1 MLADI
6 GTLSGEAAKKV
17 DDFVK
22 RGGLLVR
29 FAGPRL
35 EKAGDALLPVPL
47 RTGGRSLGGALS
59 WSSPQALAAFDEN
72 SPFAGLTIPA
82 DVTVNRQVLADPAQL
97 TPEVEIWARLKDG
110 TPLVTATKYGNG
122 RLVLFHVTANSDWSN
137 LPISGLFVEML
148 RRLSTMGTIGASGQG
163 GGETSAGTTAE
174 VSANANVLAPM
185 KTLDGQGTLRTPP
198 PTTEPIKASELQTT
212 SPSFEHPPGYYGQSA
227 SPRALNI
234 LTPKSTLTP
243 FPDLPASVTRLSYAD
258 AASTAL
264 KPSLLG
270 AALALLFADIIA
282 IVLLQAGGLGG
293 LFSRRARPR
302 AGVAVLAL
310 AALAFAVAPD
320 AKAQELPPFDAF
332 SSPSQDSG
340 TVTVRSKNESAADKS
355 AIAATS
361 NVTLAYVLSGDRE
374 TDEASRAGLAGLGRV
389 LETRTAVEPGEPAA
403 VDISKDEIAFYPI
416 LYWPVLDS
424 AKALPDPV
432 IAKID
437 AYMKEGGL
445 IIFDTRDYGQGG
457 SNFLPLA
464 GKGGTALERLL
475 SKLDVPRLEPVP
487 ENHVV
492 TKSFYLLR
500 SFPGRWDGGQ
510 LWVEAIPENKNDSHR
525 ARVSDGVTSIMITS
539 NDFASAWA
547 LDDRGR
553 PLYPVVP
560 GGEEQREMAFRS
572 GINIVMHALTGNY
585 KADQVHVPALLE
597 RLGQ

>member
-1 MLADI
+1 M
-6 GTLSGEAAKKV
+6 
-17 DDFVK
+17 
-22 RGGLLVR
+22 
-29 FAGPRL
+29 
-35 EKAGDALLPVPL
+35 
-47 RTGGRSLGGALS
+47 
-59 WSSPQALAAFDEN
+59 
-72 SPFAGLTIPA
+72 
-82 DVTVNRQVLADPAQL
+82 
-97 TPEVEIWARLKDG
+97 
-110 TPLVTATKYGNG
+110 
-122 RLVLFHVTANSDWSN
+122 
-137 LPISGLFVEML
+137 
-148 RRLSTMGTIGASGQG
+148 
-163 GGETSAGTTAE
+163 
-174 VSANANVLAPM
+174 
-185 KTLDGQGTLRTPP
+185 
-198 PTTEPIKASELQTT
+198 
-212 SPSFEHPPGYYGQSA
+212 
-227 SPRALNI
+227 
-234 LTPKSTLTP
+234 
-243 FPDLPASVTRLSYAD
+243 
-258 AASTAL
+258 
-264 KPSLLG
+264 
-270 AALALLFADIIA
+270 
-282 IVLLQAGGLGG
+282 
-293 LFSRRARPR
+293 
-302 AGVAVLAL
+302 
-310 AALAFAVAPD
+310 
-320 AKAQELPPFDAF
+320 
-332 SSPSQDSG
+332 
-340 TVTVRSKNESAADKS
+340 
-355 AIAATS
+355 
-361 NVTLAYVLSGDRE
+361 TLAYVLSGDRE

>member
-1 MLADI
+1 
-6 GTLSGEAAKKV
+6 
-17 DDFVK
+17 
-22 RGGLLVR
+22 
-29 FAGPRL
+29 
-35 EKAGDALLPVPL
+35 
-47 RTGGRSLGGALS
+47 
-59 WSSPQALAAFDEN
+59 
-72 SPFAGLTIPA
+72 
-82 DVTVNRQVLADPAQL
+82 
-97 TPEVEIWARLKDG
+97 
-110 TPLVTATKYGNG
+110 
-122 RLVLFHVTANSDWSN
+122 
-137 LPISGLFVEML
+137 
-148 RRLSTMGTIGASGQG
+148 
-163 GGETSAGTTAE
+163 
-174 VSANANVLAPM
+174 M
-185 KTLDGQGTLRTPP
+185 KTLDGQGALRTPP
-198 PTTEPIKASELQTT
+198 PTAEPIKASELQAT

-234 LTPKSTLTP
+234 LTPKSTLIP
-243 FPDLPASVTRLSYAD
+243 FPELPASVTRLSYD
-258 AASTAL
+258 NAASTAL
-264 KPSLLG
+264 KPGLLA

-282 IVLLQAGGLGG
+282 IILLQAGGLGG
-293 LFSRRARPR
+293 LFSRRARRPG
-302 AGVAVLAL
+302 ATAAVVALVAL
-310 AALAFAVAPD
+310 GFTAVPD
-320 AKAQELPPFDAF
+320 ARAQDLPPFDAF
-332 SSPSQDSG
+332 SSPTQDSG
-340 TVTVRSKNESAADKS
+340 TVTVRSKNESAADKA

-361 NVTLAYVLSGDRE
+361 KVTLAYVLSGDRE
-374 TDEASRAGLAGLGRV
+374 TDDTSRAGLAGLGRV

-416 LYWPVLDS
+416 LYWPVLAS
-424 AKALPDPV
+424 AEALPDPI

-510 LWVEAIPENKNDSHR
+510 LWVEAIPENKNDTHR

-539 NDFASAWA
+539 NDFAAAWA